1 MIDPRFQVQHPRSP
15 AKQRDPASQMKRT
28 ATSVVVK
35 PISDDEI
42 RLYAHELYQRR
53 GGTEDRAVEDWLAA
67 ESYLAARKNRANKV
81 IG

>member
-15 AKQRDPASQMKRT
+15 SKQRNPRSQPKQAETTPTASAVT
-28 ATSVVVK
+28 
-35 PISDDEI
+35 DDEI
-42 RLYAHELYQRR
+42 RSYAYGLYLRR
-53 GGTEDRAVEDWLAA
+53 GGSEDRAVEDWLSA